1 MAVNLT
7 PQYFEAE
14 EAYKKAKTP
23 EERLECLRKMWIL
36 VPKHK
41 ASEKLQAELKTKL
54 SGAREDVEKEAAKPK
69 KGGGAAITRI
79 PRQGAGQILILGAP
93 NTGKSRILT
102 RLTRATPE
110 VAPYPFTT
118 REPSAGMMDWKDVR
132 VQLID
137 TPPITADMLEPVVSS
152 MSRSCDGVALVIDLA
167 DDDLISATE
176 AVLERLAAVK
186 TKLVAEFPEDVEDPG
201 IEYVK
206 TMILANKS
214 GAEDADIRL
223 DLAREAFGDRFPI
236 HVLDA
241 ESGKG
246 IEEIRDLLYQSL
258 DVIRVY
264 TKRQGKPADMEN
276 PYTLPRGSSITELA
290 RAIHRDLAETL
301 KSAKLWGKGVS
312 DGQMVPRDH
321 ELHDGDIAELQA
333 G

>member
-7 PQYFEAE
+7 PQYFEAD

-54 SGAREDVEKEAAKPK
+54 SVARDDVEKEAAKPK
-69 KGGGAAITRI
+69 KGGATGITRI
-79 PRQGAGQILILGAP
+79 PRQGAGQILLLGAP
-93 NTGKSRILT
+93 NVGKSRILT

-137 TPPITADMLEPVVSS
+137 TPPITVDMLDPVVSS
-152 MSRSCDGVALVIDLA
+152 MSRSCDAVALVIDLA
-167 DDDLISATE
+167 DDDLIGATE
-176 AVLERLAAVK
+176 AVLERLQAVK
-186 TKLVAEFPEDVEDPG
+186 TRLVGEFPEEIDDPG

-214 GAEDADIRL
+214 EAEDADIRL
-223 DLAREAFGDRFPI
+223 DLAKEAFGARFPF
-236 HVLDA
+236 HLLDA
-241 ESGKG
+241 ESGKE
-246 IEEIRDLLYQSL
+246 IETIRDVLYQAL
-258 DVIRVY
+258 GVIRVY
-264 TKRQGKPADMEN
+264 TKRQGKPPDMEN

-290 RAIHRDLAETL
+290 RAIHRDMADTL
-301 KSAKLWGKGVS
+301 KSAKLWGNGVS
-312 DGQMVPRDH
+312 DGQLVPRDH

>member
-7 PQYFEAE
+7 PQYFEAD
-14 EAYKKAKTP
+14 EAYKKAKTA
-23 EERLECLRKMWIL
+23 EERLDCLRKMWIL

-54 SGAREDVEKEAAKPK
+54 SVARDDVEKEASKPK
-69 KGGGAAITRI
+69 KGGQPGITRI
-79 PRQGAGQILILGAP
+79 PRQGAGQILLLGAP
-93 NTGKSRILT
+93 NVGKSRILT

-137 TPPITADMLEPVVSS
+137 TPPVTADMLDPVVSS

-167 DDDLISATE
+167 DDDLIGATE
-176 AVLERLAAVK
+176 AVLDRLKAVK
-186 TKLVAEFPEDVEDPG
+186 TQLVAVFPEEIDDPG

-206 TMILANKS
+206 TVILANKC

-223 DLAREAFGDRFPI
+223 DLAKEALGARFPF

-246 IEEIRDLLYQSL
+246 IEEIRDVLYQSL
-258 DVIRVY
+258 GVIRIY
-264 TKRQGKPADMEN
+264 TKRQGKPPDREN
-276 PYTLPRGSSITELA
+276 PFTLPRGSSITELA
-290 RAIHRDLAETL
+290 RAIHRDLVETL
-301 KSAKLWGKGVS
+301 KSAKVWGHGVS

-321 ELHDGDIAELQA
+321 ELHDGDIVELQA

>member
-7 PQYFEAE
+7 PQYFEAD

-54 SGAREDVEKEAAKPK
+54 SVARDDVEKEAAKPK
-69 KGGGAAITRI
+69 KGGATGITRI
-79 PRQGAGQILILGAP
+79 PRQGAGQILLLGAP
-93 NTGKSRILT
+93 NVGKSRILT

-137 TPPITADMLEPVVSS
+137 TPPITVDMLDPVVSS
-152 MSRSCDGVALVIDLA
+152 MSRSCDAVALVI
-167 DDDLISATE
+167 
-176 AVLERLAAVK
+176 
-186 TKLVAEFPEDVEDPG
+186 
-201 IEYVK
+201 
-206 TMILANKS
+206 
-214 GAEDADIRL
+214 
-223 DLAREAFGDRFPI
+223 
-236 HVLDA
+236 A
-241 ESGKG
+241 ESGKE
-246 IEEIRDLLYQSL
+246 IETIRDVLYQAL
-258 DVIRVY
+258 GVIRVY
-264 TKRQGKPADMEN
+264 TKRQGKPPDMEN

-290 RAIHRDLAETL
+290 RAIHRDMADTL
-301 KSAKLWGKGVS
+301 KSAKLWGNGVS
-312 DGQMVPRDH
+312 DGQLVPRDH